1 MKKKLKQLAVVAVGL
16 MLVFGGCSKEKE
28 DPVIKEETENDEEIE
43 KITEESAEEIPED
56 LIEETDQ
63 ELPLSIRIQTNH
75 KTYYKEGSEEAYLYL
90 QYCDVEVEGTE
101 YYKLKSNLEN
111 WSMKRSEE
119 LRGQYEA
126 FEGKQTNEST
136 DVCSIYQTV
145 TTARAD
151 SAIVSL
157 LDDTC
162 QYTSGDEYSM
172 FYREGINFDSKTGK
186 RLELED
192 IFYDYDG
199 FIESAQERIIYELEE
214 NYGDELNE
222 DYKMTVEELW
232 KDHKAPEWYL
242 DASGVVIVLEQFS
255 VGSYSIGTPEIH
267 LPYTDFKPYI
277 KDAYLPGDQEGVALL
292 GQNQE
297 VCLILPTAEEVS
309 MMLRSE
315 PRGDSMYHAL
325 WLGSQEV
332 RLEDYFTVQKA
343 YIVRTGEEIYC
354 MVEVDQASDDYLT
367 YIFRLTEGKLEKVD
381 EIYAAIDEGNI
392 SAYEIRMET
401 AIYFL
406 GTYGGVKDYRFD
418 ESGEFVTDDSEYLL
432 HRNECVLTTKADLPV
447 TLEGAESILPAGS
460 HIILNATDDE
470 SYVKFTIQETG
481 QTGILMAERIEDEYY
496 ISINGMNENDCFE
509 FLPYAG

>member
-162 QYTSGDEYSM
+162 QYTSGEEYSM

-192 IFYDYDG
+192 IFYD
-199 FIESAQERIIYELEE
+199 
-214 NYGDELNE
+214 
-222 DYKMTVEELW
+222 
-232 KDHKAPEWYL
+232 
-242 DASGVVIVLEQFS
+242 
-255 VGSYSIGTPEIH
+255 
-267 LPYTDFKPYI
+267 
-277 KDAYLPGDQEGVALL
+277 
-292 GQNQE
+292 
-297 VCLILPTAEEVS
+297 
-309 MMLRSE
+309 
-315 PRGDSMYHAL
+315 
-325 WLGSQEV
+325 
-332 RLEDYFTVQKA
+332 
-343 YIVRTGEEIYC
+343 
-354 MVEVDQASDDYLT
+354 
-367 YIFRLTEGKLEKVD
+367 
-381 EIYAAIDEGNI
+381 
-392 SAYEIRMET
+392 
-401 AIYFL
+401 
-406 GTYGGVKDYRFD
+406 
-418 ESGEFVTDDSEYLL
+418 
-432 HRNECVLTTKADLPV
+432 
-447 TLEGAESILPAGS
+447 
-460 HIILNATDDE
+460 
-470 SYVKFTIQETG
+470 
-481 QTGILMAERIEDEYY
+481 
-496 ISINGMNENDCFE
+496 
-509 FLPYAG
+509 